1 MCGPSALWE
10 CCSYSGAG
18 RHRLKGCHSG
28 TVFHEGSRGAA
39 PLHGVTCA
47 TRSNTRF
54 RRVNSHARVETIQ
67 TVVMV
72 IGHRQLAA
80 VVARLGYDGLV
91 LLFRE
96 RVRLGFRQV
105 GAAGE
110 NSRDQIL
117 SEGETLRGTDCM
129 QDEQTR
135 DLRPRRDEA
144 LRKTSGNRLKLP
156 KP

>member
-1 MCGPSALWE
+1 
-10 CCSYSGAG
+10 
-18 RHRLKGCHSG
+18 
-28 TVFHEGSRGAA
+28 
-39 PLHGVTCA
+39 
-47 TRSNTRF
+47 
-54 RRVNSHARVETIQ
+54 
-67 TVVMV
+67 MV